1 MSKKLYIMYHK
12 TEKDSQ
18 GCAKKIRDCSY
29 GTEEFESIYG
39 GDYKKMFPEWG
50 DLPEYDSE
58 VHCIY
63 YGEVMSCP
71 TVDDGIVREMNTAEK
86 FKTGLISLG
95 EGEMYQNGEVVN
107 IDKPSNYHTWD
118 VDSQT
123 YILTE
128 EKETEWKEFLINSL
142 ADKRDTMLKT
152 GTTFEETKIIKGR
165 TQDLADARACK
176 DELEEDG
183 STFWAFSS
191 GEIENP
197 ITDPAR
203 INTIYRAIG
212 AFRSSQF
219 FREAELKVA
228 VYNLDESGLL
238 KFNTDQI
245 W

>member
-1 MSKKLYIMYHK
+1 MSKKNHIMYSK
-12 TEKDSQ
+12 IEKDEN
-18 GCAKKIRDCSY
+18 GYAKKIRDCSY
-29 GTEEFESIYG
+29 TEEEFQNIYG
-39 GDYKKMFPEWG
+39 GDYKKMFPLWG

-58 VHCIY
+58 AHFVY
-63 YGEVMSCP
+63 YGNALSYP

-86 FKTGLISLG
+86 FEYGVISLG
-95 EGEMYQNGEVVN
+95 EGEIYQNGEIAN
-107 IDKPSNYHTWD
+107 IDKPSSYHTWD
-118 VDSQT
+118 ANHQT

-128 EKETEWKEFLINSL
+128 EKEIEWKEFLINSL
-142 ADKRDTMLKT
+142 ADKRDTMLKI
-152 GTTFEETKIIKGR
+152 GTKFEETKIIKGR

-219 FREAELKVA
+219 FREAELKLA

-238 KFNTDQI
+238 DFNTDQI

>member
-1 MSKKLYIMYHK
+1 MSKKLFNMYHK
-12 TEKDSQ
+12 IEKNTD
-18 GCAKKIRDCSY
+18 GYAKKIRDCSY
-29 GTEEFESIYG
+29 TKEEFQSIYG
-39 GDYKKMFPEWG
+39 GDYKKMFPKWG
-50 DLPEYDSE
+50 NLPEYDFE
-58 VHCIY
+58 THCIY
-63 YGEVMSCP
+63 YGEGLSYP
-71 TVDDGIVREMNTAEK
+71 TVDNGIVREMNTAEK
-86 FKTGLISLG
+86 FEAGLISLG
-95 EGEMYQNGEVVN
+95 EGEVYQNGEIVN

-118 VDSQT
+118 ADSQT

-165 TQDLADARACK
+165 TQDLADASACK

-191 GEIENP
+191 GEIEIP

-219 FREAELKVA
+219 FREAELKKV
-228 VYNLDESGLL
+228 VCNLDEVGLL
-238 KFNTDQI
+238 NFNADQI